1 MQDKQT
7 LSSATGNLL
16 AIFRVLARRFAN
28 SLGVRLERK
37 EEIYLDLSRAAT
49 LRDASYWLQIIF
61 AAGVATLGLA
71 LNSPAVIIGAMLI
84 SPLMGPILSAGLA
97 LATGDLILG
106 IRAAAAL
113 ALSCLVAVLFAILL
127 VSLLPF
133 REMTAEI
140 AARTQ
145 PNTLDLVVALFSG
158 AIGSIATC
166 KEVKGI
172 VTSIPG
178 VAIAVALMPPLCVVG
193 YGIGLSV
200 TNNGGGGLRVA
211 GGGGLLFL
219 TNLVA
224 ISLMAMVVFLIV
236 NIGVK
241 PVTEKVREWRRTDPE
256 SQFVQ
261 QLLERFHLTEKL
273 REIGGARARFLLI
286 LVPLL
291 LILIPLSSSL
301 GQLRQEYLRQRQENQ
316 LRSAIMDLWQQNFGR
331 LPSGQVRSDIDQLT
345 FEERD
350 GRLAVYLRVFT
361 NQPYTASER
370 NEWTRL
376 LAARLNRPAE
386 TINLQLIDIPTT
398 AAELASRAREE
409 KRPPAPPTVSQ
420 LQANYWEGVEA
431 ALRGVRFPPTTQL
444 IDYRVSLGSKAP
456 ARVVLSYLC
465 DTDIGTDAQ
474 ALITEDIRTRMTA
487 PESAVSF
494 EKVPVSFGPI
504 TFRRNQSALPLDA
517 QGVLD
522 AVAEDLKSHGSLRL
536 EIIAQAE
543 KNEPEKIAEARAQ
556 AILDYLVKTRLIAKE
571 RVSTKTG
578 EDSDRTARLRL
589 QLANAAQ

>member
-7 LSSATGNLL
+7 LSSATDSLL
-16 AIFRVLARRFAN
+16 TIIRVFGRRFAN
-28 SLGVRLERK
+28 SLGLRLERK
-37 EEIYLDLSRAAT
+37 EEIYLDLSKAAT
-49 LRDASYWLQIIF
+49 LRDASYWLQLIF
-61 AAGVATLGLA
+61 ASGVATLGLA

-84 SPLMGPILSAGLA
+84 SPLMGPILAGGLS

-106 IRAAAAL
+106 IRSTANL
-113 ALSCLVAVLFAILL
+113 ALSCLVAVIFAVLL

-133 REMTAEI
+133 REMTSEI

-193 YGIGLSV
+193 YGVGLAV
-200 TNNGGGGLRVA
+200 TNNGNDGMKVA
-211 GGGGLLFL
+211 VGGGLLFL

-241 PVTEKVREWRRTDPE
+241 SVTEKVREWRRTDPE
-256 SQFVQ
+256 SEFVR
-261 QLLERFHLTEKL
+261 QLLERFRVTEKL

-301 GQLRQEYLRQRQENQ
+301 GQLREEYNQQRRDNRLRRTITE
-316 LRSAIMDLWQQNFGR
+316 LWQQNFGR
-331 LPSGQVRSDIDQLT
+331 LPNGQARSDIDQLT
-345 FEERD
+345 FNERN
-350 GRLAVYLRVFT
+350 GKFAVYLRVFT
-361 NQPYTASER
+361 NQPYTANER

-376 LAARLNRPAE
+376 LAARLNRPAD
-386 TINLQLIDIPTT
+386 TISLQLIDIPTT

-409 KRPPAPPTVSQ
+409 KLPPAPPTVTQ
-420 LQANYWEGVEA
+420 LQANYWQGVES
-431 ALRGVRFPPTTQL
+431 ALRGVRLPPATQL
-444 IDYRVSLGSKAP
+444 IDYSVSLSANAP
-456 ARVVLSYLC
+456 ARIVLSYLS
-465 DTDIGTDAQ
+465 DTEIGADARALIAEDIGA
-474 ALITEDIRTRMTA
+474 RMTA
-487 PESAVSF
+487 PGTSVSF
-494 EKVPVSFGPI
+494 ERFPVSIGQL
-504 TFRRNQSALPLDA
+504 TFRRNQSAFPPDA
-517 QGVLD
+517 ERAMD
-522 AVAEDLKSHGSLRL
+522 AAAEALTAHPELRL
-536 EIIAQAE
+536 EILVHAE
-543 KNEPEKIAEARAQ
+543 KSEREKIADERAQ
-556 AILDYLVKTRLIAKE
+556 AMVDFLATKHSIDKKRIEA
-571 RVSTKTG
+571 KTG
-578 EDSDRTARLRL
+578 ADSQRMAQLRLRL
-589 QLANAAQ
+589 SETAK